1 MWILFSAK
9 RNQEFLEVMVAFLA
23 GAGKIQD
30 ECGTVKSRAWKMFI
44 SFKVEILFL
53 GNYPK

>member
-9 RNQEFLEVMVAFLA
+9 KNQEFLEVMVAFLA

-30 ECGTVKSRAWKMFI
+30 ECGTVKIKSLENVHK
-44 SFKVEILFL
+44 L
-53 GNYPK
+53 